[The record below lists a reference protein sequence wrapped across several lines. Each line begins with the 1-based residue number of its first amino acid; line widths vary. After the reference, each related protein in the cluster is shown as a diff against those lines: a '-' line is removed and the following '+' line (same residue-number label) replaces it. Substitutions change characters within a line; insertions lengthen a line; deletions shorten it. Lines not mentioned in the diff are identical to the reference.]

1 MIRRFLCLGSLNVDI
16 TFPVERMPAEHEKL
30 RCPEAYLSFG
40 GGAANTAHWLAW
52 FGHRV
57 DMLGCVGA
65 DPFGDLAIQ
74 ALADAGVGTEWV
86 QRAPEILSGMAAIF
100 VNPRSKRM
108 VSSGGANLRFD
119 PRAVPMNVFAPGL
132 HLHVATSLLDR
143 VLPLARLAKSRGA
156 TVSADLDDAP
166 SAELSA
172 CLDWLFMNHS
182 SLKRWT
188 GSDDPEATR
197 GLLAAGT
204 HLAVTCGA
212 EGAWVLGADGAEFH
226 PAFPVEVIDR
236 TGGGDAFAAG
246 FLHGLAGG
254 FPVTECL
261 RDGLWLASRVIALPG
276 SRPDLGASGD
286 AAQAPA

>member
-1 MIRRFLCLGSLNVDI
+1 MMIRRFLCLGSLNVDI

-74 ALADAGVGTEWV
+74 ALAEAGVGTQWV
-86 QRAPEILSGMAAIF
+86 QRASEGLSGMAAIF
-100 VNPRSKRM
+100 VNPRRKRM
-108 VSSGGANLRFD
+108 VTSGGANLRFD
-119 PRAVPMNVFAPGL
+119 PRAVPMDVFAPGL

-143 VLPLARLAKSRGA
+143 VLSLARLAKSRGA

-166 SAELSA
+166 SAEQSA

-182 SLKRWT
+182 ALKRWT
-188 GSDDPEATR
+188 GSDDPEAAR

-212 EGAWVLGADGAEFH
+212 DGAWALGADGAEFQ
-226 PAFPVEVIDR
+226 PAFPVAVIDR

-246 FLHGLAGG
+246 FLHGLASG
-254 FPVTECL
+254 FPVAECL
-261 RDGLWLASRVIALPG
+261 RDGLRLASRVIALPG
-276 SRPDLGASGD
+276 GRPKLGASGD
-286 AAQAPA
+286 AA